1 VQNTK
6 ISVTYFHRLD
16 LKIASIS
23 FDKKPIMRKG
33 PITKNC
39 VYTFQTKWVC
49 DAGWIPYFGQSAFSL
64 GSTIGTLVLGLLAD
78 KIGRLP
84 VLLISNAIA
93 AAANVVTALS
103 PTTLVSYAVVRLI
116 AGTASD
122 CNFNMMYLLGTFL
135 YGVDNYKILIALHF
149 GPKQVQ

>member
-1 VQNTK
+1 
-6 ISVTYFHRLD
+6 
-16 LKIASIS
+16 
-23 FDKKPIMRKG
+23 
-33 PITKNC
+33 
-39 VYTFQTKWVC
+39 VC

-103 PTTLVSYAVVRLI
+103 PTTFVSYAVVRLI

-122 CNFNMMYLLGTFL
+122 CNFNMMYLLGTFFTFPSPQ
-135 YGVDNYKILIALHF
+135 LINKNTHCTWSNKCSDFTIA
-149 GPKQVQ
+149 

>member
-1 VQNTK
+1 
-6 ISVTYFHRLD
+6 
-16 LKIASIS
+16 
-23 FDKKPIMRKG
+23 M
-33 PITKNC
+33 
-39 VYTFQTKWVC
+39 C
-49 DAGWIPYFGQSAFSL
+49 DDGWIPYFGQSAFSL

-103 PTTLVSYAVVRLI
+103 PTTLVSYAVARLI

-122 CNFNMMYLLGTFL
+122 CNFNMMYLLGTF
-135 YGVDNYKILIALHF
+135 ILQKKF
-149 GPKQVQ
+149 